1 MGETT
6 KPELGK
12 IGVINPFALAE
23 IKLGRRVEWDRIAN
37 HQAFLA
43 HVLDFP
49 YDKLFDPQYGSPL
62 YAGYRFDPVKKVL
75 VRDPVL
81 ADIPTLFRKLSL
93 PDQAALTA
101 GALGG
106 NGGGPPTQQW
116 IAGGNF
122 FTDPAQF
129 DDPVQGALPD
139 CHFISA
145 LASLAWAN
153 PYAICQR
160 TRQTSSND
168 SFGQGGA
175 VDMIQFFGGPGA
187 VPANVEVTELLPL
200 LEPGNL
206 YQYACSSDVGETWPA
221 IYEKAWVKW
230 FTGDAGDQPD
240 YTKVE
245 GGDPV
250 ADLVS
255 LTGLNPTYKSTQG
268 QTANQIWNDV
278 RSNCRGSWTF
288 NPMVAVTYQSAAAA
302 PISIDYATA
311 GLVAWHV
318 YSILGWIFD
327 GNLEYIVLRNPW
339 GNTPATLNIDKGPWT
354 PIEQIASGLTFSLN
368 LPAGG
373 VFALRSDTFQQYF
386 ESYGWVS

>member
-1 MGETT
+1 MADAAKMNPGN
-6 KPELGK
+6 

-23 IKLGRRVEWDRIAN
+23 IKLGRQVEWDRIAN
-37 HQAFLA
+37 HQAFLG

-49 YDKLFDPQYGSPL
+49 YDRLFDPKYGSPL
-62 YAGYRFDPVKKVL
+62 YAGNRFDPIKKVL

-81 ADIPTLFRKLSL
+81 PDVPTIFNRISEH
-93 PDQAALTA
+93 DQAALSA
-101 GALGG
+101 GALGGG
-106 NGGGPPTQQW
+106 NGGGPSQQW
-116 IAGGNF
+116 VDAGNF

-129 DDPVQGALPD
+129 DDPVQGAIPD

-160 TRQTSSND
+160 ARQTSQND
-168 SFGQGGA
+168 TFGQGGA
-175 VDMIQFFGGPGA
+175 VDMIQFYSASGSA
-187 VPANVEVTELLPL
+187 PANVEVTELLPL

-206 YQYACSSDVGETWPA
+206 YQYARCSDTGETWPA

-230 FTGDAGDQPD
+230 FTNAAGDQPD
-240 YTKVE
+240 YTKVT

-250 ADLVS
+250 NDLVN

-268 QTANQIWNDV
+268 QMSNQIWNDV

-288 NPMVAVTYQSAAAA
+288 NPMVAWTYPSSAAA
-302 PISIDYATA
+302 PTPIDYDTA
-311 GLVAWHV
+311 SLVAWHV
-318 YSILGWIFD
+318 YSILGWVYD
-327 GNLEYIVLRNPW
+327 GNQEYIVLRNPW
-339 GNTPATLNIDKGPWT
+339 GNTTATLNVDKGPWT

-373 VFALRSDTFQQYF
+373 VFALRADTFQQYYMG
-386 ESYGWVS
+386 YGWVN